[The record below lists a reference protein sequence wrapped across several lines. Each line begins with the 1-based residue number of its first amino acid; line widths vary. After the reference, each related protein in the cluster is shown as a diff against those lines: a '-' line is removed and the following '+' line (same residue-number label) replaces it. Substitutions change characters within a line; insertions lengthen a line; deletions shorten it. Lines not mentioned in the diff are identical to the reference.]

1 LIRTFDWKGADPHGG
16 SSVYCC
22 KFMKPDKSTV
32 LAVGTNNNA
41 AKIFSV
47 DTGEMLL
54 DITHMDPI
62 IKNSPVVACD
72 TSSQGRTVI
81 IGSASG
87 AIHVKNIALT
97 MAD

>member
-1 LIRTFDWKGADPHGG
+1 
-16 SSVYCC
+16 
-22 KFMKPDKSTV
+22 MKPDKSTV

>member
-16 SSVYCC
+16 SSVYSC
-22 KFMKPDKSTV
+22 KFMKPDKSTI
-32 LAVGTNNNA
+32 LAVGTNKHA

-62 IKNSPVVACD
+62 INNSPVVACD

-87 AIHVKNIALT
+87 AIHVKNIAIT